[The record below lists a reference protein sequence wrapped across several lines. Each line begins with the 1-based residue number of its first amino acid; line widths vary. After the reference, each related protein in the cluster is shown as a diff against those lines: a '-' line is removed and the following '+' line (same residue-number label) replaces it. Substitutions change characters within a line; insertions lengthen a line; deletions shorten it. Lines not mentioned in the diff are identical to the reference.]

1 MLGAGDSPVT
11 VGKGVLGAG
20 DSRVTVG
27 KGVLGAGDSRG
38 PSVGKGVL
46 GAGDSRITPPVGANV
61 LFVPASTKTDV
72 VAMAA
77 RMVIVDVDFIIY
89 YLLN

>member
-27 KGVLGAGDSRG
+27 KGVLGAGDSR
-38 PSVGKGVL
+38 
-46 GAGDSRITPPVGANV
+46 ITPPVGASV

-89 YLLN
+89 YLLINC